1 MTGVPTAEHE
11 HIPAPAPCVAK
22 DACIHGLPQSQEPA
36 TNGPNDEVQDIGA
49 SVHVLV
55 SGADTKGRLAVIEI
69 RERRGG
75 EPLRHLHHWEDE
87 IVYVLEGE
95 VTFALND
102 EHLPRSTG
110 SCVVLPAG
118 HEHAYAIASEEAR
131 LLVITVPAGLE
142 DLYRELGGLN
152 GAGRSDVERLVTV
165 AARYGVEITGPPGVS

>member
-1 MTGVPTAEHE
+1 MTGVPTAEHN
-11 HIPAPAPCVAK
+11 HTPAPVPRLAG
-22 DACIHGLPQSQEPA
+22 DERIQGLRQSQELA
-36 TNGPNDEVQDIGA
+36 TNGPNDEVQDVGA

-69 RERRGG
+69 RERRGT

-102 EHLPRSTG
+102 EHLPRPTG

-118 HEHAYAIASEEAR
+118 HEHAYAIASDEAR
-131 LLVITVPAGLE
+131 LLVIAAPAGLE
-142 DLYRELGGLN
+142 GLYRELGGLN

-165 AARYGVEITGPPGVS
+165 AARYGVEITGPPWVS

>member
-1 MTGVPTAEHE
+1 MTSAVPYDDMKHRTRSE
-11 HIPAPAPCVAK
+11 
-22 DACIHGLPQSQEPA
+22 GLV
-36 TNGPNDEVQDIGA
+36 TMRPNDDLPDFVEPVRL
-49 SVHVLV
+49 LV
-55 SGADTKGRLAVIEI
+55 TGADTKGRLALAEI
-69 RERRGG
+69 KATRGA
-75 EPLRHLHHWEDE
+75 EPPRHLHHWEDE

-118 HEHAYAIASEEAR
+118 HEHAYAIESEEAR